1 MISVAQAIAVLQ
13 VPLLLGPVAGGDATA
28 RGVRSSVEQ
37 ALNELLEAKADQ
49 IFRPGWLTLR
59 KRTAP

>member
-1 MISVAQAIAVLQ
+1 MISVDQAIAVLQ

-28 RGVRSSVEQ
+28 RGVRPSVEQ

-49 IFRPGWLTLR
+49 IFRPGWQTLC
-59 KRTAP
+59 KRMAP